1 MKSWVT
7 AGVAAAVLLVV
18 GLPALAAALGPGTSD
33 PAGAPSFSTGRTAD
47 DGPADDDGAG
57 TPDKAGKSQKADRD
71 EAHDARGHRQGPP
84 PWAHGHGVK
93 KPGKAA
99 LEAWKKLT
107 PAGKAKRMA
116 TLSQR
121 HADGMKRWAACV
133 AAGRTDC
140 ERPLPPGL
148 AKRGLG

>member
-18 GLPALAAALGPGTSD
+18 GLPALAVALGPGASD
-33 PAGAPSFSTGRTAD
+33 PAAPPSVSTGRTAD
-47 DGPADDDGAG
+47 DGPADDDTG
-57 TPDKAGKSQKADRD
+57 KADRD
-71 EAHDARGHRQGPP
+71 EAHDARGHRYGPP
-84 PWAHGHGVK
+84 PWAHAHGVK

-107 PAGKAKRMA
+107 PAEKAKRMA

-121 HADGMKRWAACV
+121 HADGMKRWAACM

-148 AKRGLG
+148 AKRGPG

>member
-18 GLPALAAALGPGTSD
+18 GLPALAVALGPGSSD
-33 PAGAPSFSTGRTAD
+33 PGAAPSFSTGRNAD
-47 DGPADDDGAG
+47 DGSADDEGAG
-57 TPDKAGKSQKADRD
+57 KPDKAGKPQKADQD
-71 EAHDARGHRQGPP
+71 ETRGARGHRLGPP
-84 PWAHGHGVK
+84 PWAHAHGAK

-107 PAGKAKRMA
+107 PAEKAKRMA
-116 TLSQR
+116 ALSPR
-121 HADGMKRWAACV
+121 HADGMKKWADCV

-148 AKRGLG
+148 AKRVR

>member
-18 GLPALAAALGPGTSD
+18 GLPALAVALGPGASD
-33 PAGAPSFSTGRTAD
+33 PAAPPLFSTGRTAD
-47 DGPADDDGAG
+47 DGPADDA
-57 TPDKAGKSQKADRD
+57 AEKADRD
-71 EAHDARGHRQGPP
+71 EAHDARGHRYGPP

-99 LEAWKKLT
+99 LESWKKLT
-107 PAGKAKRMA
+107 PAEKAKRMA

-121 HADGMKRWAACV
+121 HADGMKRWAACM

-148 AKRGLG
+148 AKRGPG